1 MLRIE
6 VCVSV
11 GLGLY
16 VGDRSASD
24 CYRPRMPSTAD
35 IASKRGSGSGRIPLS
50 QERIVAA
57 ALELADTRGDFS
69 MRGLGEKLGV
79 DPMEIYRHF
88 DDKDALLD
96 ALVDTAL
103 ADLAPLPH
111 EAGTPIE
118 RLRQLCLDFRGTLST
133 HPGVAPRIRAALPT
147 IGPYVIALTEASLG
161 LILELG
167 VEPEQASRAFVLLIR
182 FVTTSAEEE
191 EQVLA
196 EFGTEQAWRTAVSA
210 RYASLS
216 SAAYPS
222 VAALAAER
230 EESSFQADFEHGLD
244 LMLHAI
250 TGRASGP
257 VDAHA

>member
-1 MLRIE
+1 M
-6 VCVSV
+6 
-11 GLGLY
+11 
-16 VGDRSASD
+16 A
-24 CYRPRMPSTAD
+24 STAD
-35 IASKRGSGSGRIPLS
+35 IAPKRATGPDRVPLS

-79 DPMEIYRHF
+79 DPMAIYRHF
-88 DDKDALLD
+88 EDKDALLD

-103 ADLAPLPH
+103 AELAPLPSQ
-111 EAGTPIE
+111 AGTPVE
-118 RLRQLCLDFRGTLST
+118 RLRQLCLDFRATLST

-147 IGPYVIALTEASLG
+147 VGPHVIALTEASLG

-167 VEPEQASRAFVLLIR
+167 VEVGQASRTFVLLIR

-191 EQVLA
+191 EQILA

-222 VAALAAER
+222 VAAMATER

-244 LMLHAI
+244 LLLDAI
-250 TGRASGP
+250 TGRACGP